1 VVEVD
6 SAVVD
11 PGIYESIPGETV
23 YDLIRHAGGQKHD
36 ASETVGIHKI
46 KTKSE
51 RINGIFYEAHYVDI
65 ESAKLIPAENV
76 NRIAVRHLFY
86 ELQEVELIGQVK
98 APGRSCPVYRY
109 PGESVINE
117 IPPPNF
123 SPIKLF
129 VAIK

>member
-1 VVEVD
+1 MVIPPRVSVVEVD

-11 PGIYESIPGETV
+11 PGIYEAIPGETV

-65 ESAKLIPAENV
+65 ESTKLIPAENV

-98 APGRSCPVYRY
+98 APGRS
-109 PGESVINE
+109 
-117 IPPPNF
+117 
-123 SPIKLF
+123 
-129 VAIK
+129 